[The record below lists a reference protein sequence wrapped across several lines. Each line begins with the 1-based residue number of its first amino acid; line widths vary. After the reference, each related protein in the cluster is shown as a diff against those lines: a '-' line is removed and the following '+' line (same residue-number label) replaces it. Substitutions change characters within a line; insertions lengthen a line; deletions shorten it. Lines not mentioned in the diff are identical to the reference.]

1 VKGSPLFRVILSTL
15 AIATLV
21 GAGLTLGAAPAS
33 AAPRVSITVTDR
45 PSLHGVADSTY
56 LTEVTVSGTGFQS
69 IENGFGGIYVL
80 FGWADQGSW
89 KPSKGG
95 HTGTDYR
102 YVYDDESNPV
112 GYQLFVSFPGSSTSY
127 ANNGGYLKKNGTW
140 SATMKIPGPVF
151 QAYNRSGK
159 VTDVN
164 CTKTQCGI
172 MTIGAH
178 GVVNAKNESFTP
190 IDFTK
195 IYSASD
201 GRASSKAIAA
211 PNTAVAPSAIGGRP
225 ATIPTV
231 VDFATKPDGAVTT
244 SVGDTRVTL
253 TVPGA
258 SSDKWLGV
266 YFDGGSSTTED
277 PLFAGWFKPSS
288 TGLVDVNIPENLG
301 AGEHTAV
308 VYSTG
313 GSVTGW
319 SAFTIAAPV
328 EPAAPAAS
336 AVAAP
341 VAATAGVSPL
351 LIPTIIVGAL
361 ALAAVALLVWAV
373 LRRRRTAA

>member
-1 VKGSPLFRVILSTL
+1 VLRIILSTL
-15 AIATLV
+15 AVLTLV
-21 GAGLTLGAAPAS
+21 GAGLSFDAPAAS
-33 AAPRVSITVTDR
+33 AAPRVTITVNDR
-45 PSLHGVADSTY
+45 PELHGVADSTY
-56 LTEVTVSGTGFQS
+56 LTEVTVSGSGFQS

-164 CTKTQCGI
+164 CQKTQCGI

-178 GVVNAKNESFTP
+178 GVINAKNESFTP
-190 IDFTK
+190 INFQK

-201 GRASSKAIAA
+201 GRVSSQTIAA

-231 VDFATKPDGAVTT
+231 VDFATKPDGDVTT

-253 TVPGA
+253 TVAGA
-258 SSDKWLGV
+258 STDEWIGV
-266 YFDGGSSTTED
+266 YFHGLVSD

-288 TGLVDVNIPENLG
+288 TGLIDVNIPENLG
-301 AGEHTAV
+301 EGEHTAV
-308 VYSTG
+308 VYTTG
-313 GSVTGW
+313 GSVIGW
-319 SAFTIAAPV
+319 SAFSIEAPV
-328 EPAAPAAS
+328 AA
-336 AVAAP
+336 AAP
-341 VAATAGVSPL
+341 VAENAPVAEAAATTSPL
-351 LIPTIIVGAL
+351 LIPTIIVGIL
-361 ALAAVALLVWAV
+361 ALAAVALLIWAV

>member
-1 VKGSPLFRVILSTL
+1 MKSSAALRTILSTL
-15 AIATLV
+15 AVLTLV
-21 GAGLTLGAAPAS
+21 GAGLTLDAPAAS
-33 AAPRVSITVTDR
+33 AAPRVTITVNDR

-56 LTEVTVSGTGFQS
+56 LTEVTVSGSGFQS

-80 FGWADQGSW
+80 FGWANQGSW
-89 KPSKGG
+89 KPSAGG

-164 CTKTQCGI
+164 CQKTQCGI

-178 GVVNAKNESFTP
+178 GVINAKNESFTP
-190 IDFTK
+190 IDFQK

-201 GRASSKAIAA
+201 GRASSQTIAA

-231 VDFATKPDGAVTT
+231 VDFATKPDGDVTT

-253 TVPGA
+253 EVPGA
-258 SSDKWLGV
+258 SSDEWLGV
-266 YFDGGSSTTED
+266 YFHGVDSSGD

-288 TGLVDVNIPENLG
+288 TGLIDVNIPENLG
-301 AGEHTAV
+301 EGDHTAV
-308 VYSTG
+308 VYTTS

-319 SAFTIAAPV
+319 SAFSIETPV
-328 EPAAPAAS
+328 VAT
-336 AVAAP
+336 AAP
-341 VAATAGVSPL
+341 VAGQPVAAAAAPTSPL
-351 LIPTIIVGAL
+351 LIPTIIVGML
-361 ALAAVALLVWAV
+361 ALAAVALLIWAV